1 MVVQLVQKFLA
12 KAKSRRNLN
21 LTIIFIIITAATK
34 EAVDQAGGDA
44 SHLEGLAVLALP
56 SALPEERLLLV
67 LLLLLLQRPDVLLET
82 NERVLLV
89 HVCIEDDSVAR
100 D

>member
-12 KAKSRRNLN
+12 KAKSRRNFY
-21 LTIIFIIITAATK
+21 LTIIIITATAATK
-34 EAVDQAGGDA
+34 EADQAGGDA

-67 LLLLLLQRPDVLLET
+67 LLLLLLQRTDVLLET